1 MNYSV
6 IIPTYNEEIHLD
18 RVLKQMNFY
27 KIKCFILDSYSNDNT
42 LKIAEKYGVQ
52 VVQGKWND
60 FSEKLNFGIELNP
73 FKTEWM
79 IRLDA
84 DEYLDQDFINF
95 LNQGSIHSDHDG
107 IYVRR
112 KIHFM
117 GKWIKYGGM
126 YPNYIIRIF
135 KPKKTKYEH
144 KILDEQIIDL
154 KKWINK
160 HIRYAEI
167 YSIGYFSD
175 SYSSSIKHYKG
186 LSRIKIIL
194 QNLYLNIPLFIRPFL
209 YFFYR
214 YFIQM
219 GFLDGKKGLIF
230 HVMHAFW
237 YRFFI
242 DALIYQEKNYMAKY
256 SIEKNII

>member
-95 LNQGSIHSDHDG
+95 LNQNDYKFSL
-107 IYVRR
+107 
-112 KIHFM
+112 
-117 GKWIKYGGM
+117 
-126 YPNYIIRIF
+126 
-135 KPKKTKYEH
+135 KPEH
-144 KILDEQIIDL
+144 ALHL
-154 KKWINK
+154 K
-160 HIRYAEI
+160 
-167 YSIGYFSD
+167 F
-175 SYSSSIKHYKG
+175 
-186 LSRIKIIL
+186 
-194 QNLYLNIPLFIRPFL
+194 PLAFITLFRC
-209 YFFYR
+209 
-214 YFIQM
+214 
-219 GFLDGKKGLIF
+219 
-230 HVMHAFW
+230 
-237 YRFFI
+237 
-242 DALIYQEKNYMAKY
+242 
-256 SIEKNII
+256 